1 MNKRLQKRL
10 DKLAQKDAR
19 LELLRKKAG
28 FILDTETKN
37 CLVCD
42 KKLYDEISFCCD
54 ECKEYFLNCMIESKP
69 VSIQI
74 NKQLTIQTK
83 KYNEIEQIKKKYT
96 DHFIIRMPERYK
108 SKMKKEVSYKMDIAT
123 FAHLNAEEKA
133 NKILDDMFN
142 QRKHIK

>member
-1 MNKRLQKRL
+1 MNKKQEA
-10 DKLAQKDAR
+10 KLKKLVENGNQ

-28 FILDTETKN
+28 FILDIKTKE
-37 CLVCD
+37 CLVCNTTL
-42 KKLYDEISFCCD
+42 KDEISFCCD